1 MILHNTLWFF
11 WTSAIYHALITSV
24 SNYVNKSN
32 IYIHRVG
39 YTVGNTDFFF
49 SNTSFVCFLH
59 FLGSNGQDFPSRCHL
74 ERDACERR
82 VEDLV
87 VRYEGKCNP
96 CQGFECS
103 DPHQECHIDL
113 SSRNPVCDC
122 NTDCAN
128 ETAPVCASNGKTVS
142 STKLQMASF
151 LKEVKVK
158 EIVLRKTVL
167 PTMNHFR
174 HNNGKKW

>member
-1 MILHNTLWFF
+1 METLL
-11 WTSAIYHALITSV
+11 AIDIFL
-24 SNYVNKSN
+24 SNP
-32 IYIHRVG
+32 
-39 YTVGNTDFFF
+39 
-49 SNTSFVCFLH
+49 SFVCFLH
-59 FLGSNGQDFPSRCHL
+59 LLGSNGQDFPSRCHL

-158 EIVLRKTVL
+158 EIVLREGVL
-167 PTMNHFR
+167 PTLNKICLMKRGNYTLLMSILYVVGWK
-174 HNNGKKW
+174 NGNIVGRVGNTGENG

>member
-1 MILHNTLWFF
+1 M
-11 WTSAIYHALITSV
+11 
-24 SNYVNKSN
+24 
-32 IYIHRVG
+32 
-39 YTVGNTDFFF
+39 
-49 SNTSFVCFLH
+49 
-59 FLGSNGQDFPSRCHL
+59 

-142 STKLQMASF
+142 STNLQMASF
-151 LKEVKVK
+151 LKEVKVT

-167 PTMNHFR
+167 PTLNHFR
-174 HNNGKKW
+174 LNYSKKMKKPNFTITTLDGKIAIKQEELVTLA